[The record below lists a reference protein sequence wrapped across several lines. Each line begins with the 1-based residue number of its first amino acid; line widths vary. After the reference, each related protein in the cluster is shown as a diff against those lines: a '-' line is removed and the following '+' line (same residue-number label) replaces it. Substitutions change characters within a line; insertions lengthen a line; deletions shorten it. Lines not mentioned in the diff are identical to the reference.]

1 MRGRIG
7 EQMEAAL
14 ALPEGC
20 LSGDV
25 RVEIYAGTRAIIDGE
40 CHVQVYEEDCLL
52 LQTPARAVRIRG
64 RRLRL
69 SSFEKR
75 CAVVVGRLTSVEFE

>member
-1 MRGRIG
+1 MRNRMG
-7 EQMEAAL
+7 ERMEAAL

-25 RVEIYAGTRAIIDGE
+25 RVEIYAGTRAVIDGE
-40 CHVQVYEEDCLL
+40 CRVQTYEEDCLL
-52 LQTPARAVRIRG
+52 LQTSTRAVRIRG

-69 SSFEKR
+69 SSFEKN

>member
-1 MRGRIG
+1 MRGHIQK
-7 EQMEAAL
+7 QMETAL

-20 LSGDV
+20 LSGDI
-25 RVEIYAGTRAIIDGE
+25 RMEIYAGTRAVIDGE
-40 CHVQVYEEDCLL
+40 CRVQEYEEDCLL
-52 LQTPARAVRIRG
+52 LQTPTRSVRIRG